1 MTENQKKLDHIF
13 SQIIDKNP
21 EFTPDVREGI
31 RLLQNGQ
38 RDWARIRLA
47 HAVRIN
53 PANAT
58 AWYWLSRTVEGPQR
72 QECLARMR
80 RLDEMSVH
88 RPITATVQP
97 ADIRRSQPIHG
108 KRPKHHHPAHR
119 RSLIVLAVTLITV
132 ILGAVLLGPSAVAQH
147 NADQTRLQA
156 SGLIRAQEVSISSQ
170 YSGRIREIAVQ
181 EGEFVRAGQPLIR
194 LDTTAIDAQIEVARA
209 AVALAEAGLAQARA
223 GARPGQIAIAEAQLA
238 QAEAG
243 RLAAAQA
250 VTDTLMLLHNP
261 QELRLKIA
269 LTEAQIKSLEHKL
282 ARALAYKDAAQI
294 GKEGFEKAMQ
304 TLNELGG
311 PGQKRFRVLVAEGSW
326 EEIRNLIPPEL
337 RDQLPATLPDGTHSF
352 GDLEIQVQGN
362 QVRLYRWVTVDVNVP
377 FEAHLAPNAWWQAWV
392 GVNAAA
398 AQKEGTEAVLAQLKA
413 QLNNPQALRNQADQ
427 AAAALAQA
435 EAQVKAAQAQVDGLR
450 SGATAEQL
458 AALEAQ
464 VAQARAA
471 LTTLETQRAQMTI
484 TAPADGLVVTMSVH
498 EGEIAA
504 QGAPLL
510 TLADLS
516 QVYLTVYLPVTQIGL
531 VQTGSPATV
540 RVDSFSDR
548 SFAGTVI
555 HIADSAQFTPR
566 NVATRE
572 KRANLVFGVEI
583 RLDNPDGALKPGMPA
598 DAVLGE

>member
-88 RPITATVQP
+88 RLITATVQP
-97 ADIRRSQPIHG
+97 ADIRRSQPTNG
-108 KRPKHHHPAHR
+108 KRPKRHHPAHR

-132 ILGAVLLGPSAVAQH
+132 ILGAVLLGPPTVAQH
-147 NADQTRLQA
+147 NANQTRLQA

-398 AQKEGTEAVLAQLKA
+398 AQKEGTEAALAQLKA
-413 QLNNPQALRNQADQ
+413 QLNNPQALRSQADQ

-435 EAQVKAAQAQVDGLR
+435 EAQVKAAQAQLNGLR

-471 LTTLETQRAQMTI
+471 LVTLETQRAQMTI

-498 EGEIAA
+498 EGEVAA

-516 QVYLTVYLPVTQIGL
+516 QVYLTVYLPATQIGL
-531 VQTGSPATV
+531 IQTGSPATV

-572 KRANLVFGVEI
+572 ERANLVFGVEI